1 MNPPIVNLDQLAAT
15 RNLRHGEKFD
25 ATLAPVGAVL
35 GARKLGYNVTTVAP
49 GKRAFPFHNHHVNE
63 ELFFVLDGEGTL
75 RYGAEEFPVRK
86 GDFVCCGAG
95 GPAHQLINTGAAP
108 LRYLAVSTMIEADVW
123 EYPDSRKFGV
133 IAGRV
138 PGVPPTQA
146 TFPSRFVADGADVDY
161 WHGE

>member
-15 RNLRHGEKFD
+15 RDLRHGEKFD

-35 GARKLGYNVTTVAP
+35 GARKLGYNGTTVAP